1 MTTSSLLSEAFSKY
15 DLEIPPDI
23 CTVVSRFLKKEPHI
37 CCNYCKLDLL
47 EIAVIK
53 PFVRHIPVYY
63 KLNYG
68 RVFTFDGMLTSHD
81 SKNSDIETDVA
92 EGVLT
97 LEKTPDVLS
106 ICGAKVKNEII
117 RYEQTNWY
125 KCLYS
130 ENEFIYLC
138 SHCFLFTKRKMRLIF
153 HKWKTLSS
161 KV

>member
-1 MTTSSLLSEAFSKY
+1 MTTFTLLSEAFSNY

-23 CTVVSRFLKKEPHI
+23 CTVVNRFLKNKLHI

-47 EIAVIK
+47 EIAVFK

-63 KLNYG
+63 KLNDG

-81 SKNSDIETDVA
+81 SRNADIQTDIP

-97 LEKTPDVLS
+97 LVKTPDVLS

-125 KCLYS
+125 KCLFS
-130 ENEFIYLC
+130 GNNFVYLC
-138 SHCFLFTKRKMRLIF
+138 SHCFLLTKRRIRLLF
-153 HKWKTLSS
+153 DKWKNWSF
-161 KV
+161 KE